1 MLNGRRDLPFILS
14 NEYHPKL
21 VSIHAFANPNT
32 IDMLDCL
39 QQPIVRTSMNPSLL
53 AAELPMDF
61 AKFLRE
67 LRLMNGQPGYRF
79 VLLCFVVVLERGL
92 RYLAAPI
99 GVFLLLWMSGQL
111 GVFG

>member
-1 MLNGRRDLPFILS
+1 
-14 NEYHPKL
+14 
-21 VSIHAFANPNT
+21 
-32 IDMLDCL
+32 
-39 QQPIVRTSMNPSLL
+39 
-53 AAELPMDF
+53 MDF

-67 LRLMNGQPGYRF
+67 LRLMSGQPGYRF

-99 GVFLLLWMSGQL
+99 GIFLLLWMSGQL